1 MGNVLQDY
9 LTHLNLEYNK
19 EKLIQEVYDYKL
31 KPYDLR
37 KKDNWDS
44 VYGAEWIDKEVNIRH
59 RKHTGIIDEGD
70 EILRI
75 QSLLDDLLKTTTKA
89 VATLHR
95 RNTPLPMHKD
105 NMPCCINIILEG
117 NISPI
122 TFKDIGDIY
131 YTCALINVSKYHMVK
146 AEEDP
151 RLLLKYCITDKS
163 YKQCSEMINVF
174 N

>member
-1 MGNVLQDY
+1 M
-9 LTHLNLEYNK
+9 HLNLDYNQ
-19 EKLIQEVYDYKL
+19 EKLIQEIYDYKL
-31 KPYDLR
+31 KPYNLR
-37 KKDNWDS
+37 EKDKWNS
-44 VYGAEWIDKEVNIRH
+44 VYGANWVAEEVNIRH
-59 RKHTGIIDEGD
+59 RKHTGIIDEGE

-75 QSLLDDLLKTTTKA
+75 RNFLDNALETKTRA

-105 NMPCCINIILEG
+105 NMPCCINIVLEG

-122 TFKDIGDIY
+122 TFKDAGDIY
-131 YTCALINVSKYHMVK
+131 YTCALINVSEYHMVK
-146 AEEDP
+146 PEDKP

-163 YKQCSEMINVF
+163 YKQCSEILNAY